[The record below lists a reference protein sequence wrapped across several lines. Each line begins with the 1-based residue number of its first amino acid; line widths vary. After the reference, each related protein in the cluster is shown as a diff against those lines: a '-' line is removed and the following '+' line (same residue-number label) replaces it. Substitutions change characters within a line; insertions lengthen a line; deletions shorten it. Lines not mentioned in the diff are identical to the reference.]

1 MKRNTY
7 FIIVAGIAFLE
18 IILLWWAINYARPP
32 GMEIAAIGISAGIII
47 SLFLR
52 SRIEDLPSGGDERL
66 HLINEKSAMKTLQ
79 ITWIL
84 LFSFS
89 VTSMIMII
97 DRGDFFRKHFLG
109 FPFIQMI
116 ILILAI
122 VVFVACRIY
131 YTDKY
136 GGYDSDE
143 E

>member
-18 IILLWWAINYARPP
+18 LSLIWWMIKSPPRPP
-32 GMEIAAIGISAGIII
+32 GKEILAIGIAAGIII
-47 SLFLR
+47 ALLLKGKT
-52 SRIEDLPSGGDERL
+52 EDLPEGDERL

-84 LFSFS
+84 LFSFAAS
-89 VTSMIMII
+89 SIVFIVE
-97 DRGDFFRKHFLG
+97 RGDFFIKHFLG

-116 ILILAI
+116 ILFAVI
-122 VVFVACRIY
+122 VVFAAFRIY

>member
-7 FIIVAGIAFLE
+7 FIIVAVIAFLE
-18 IILLWWAINYARPP
+18 LYLLWWALNYSRPP
-32 GMEIAAIGISAGIII
+32 AMEITGIGIAAGIITALI
-47 SLFLR
+47 LKGKV
-52 SRIEDLPSGGDERL
+52 EDASIGGDERL

-89 VTSMIMII
+89 VSALVII
-97 DRGDFFRKHFLG
+97 VERGDIFRRHFLG

-116 ILILAI
+116 ILFTAILI
-122 VVFVACRIY
+122 FVACRIY
-131 YTDKY
+131 YSNKY
-136 GGYDSDE
+136 GGYISDE